1 MRATQNTRSATSN
14 GINIHRSEMFTI
26 TNRTKGKLPSL
37 PFVKMKNAVLGK
49 NYELSLV
56 CIGNKAS
63 QRLNKAYRGK
73 DMPTNI
79 LAFPLG
85 KEEGEIFIDLKKSRA
100 DAPLFE
106 RAYSNFVGFLFIH
119 ALLHLKGFEHGSKM
133 EGKEVSLRNRFK
145 I

>member
-1 MRATQNTRSATSN
+1 
-14 GINIHRSEMFTI
+14 
-26 TNRTKGKLPSL
+26 
-37 PFVKMKNAVLGK
+37 MKNAVLGK

>member
-1 MRATQNTRSATSN
+1 
-14 GINIHRSEMFTI
+14 
-26 TNRTKGKLPSL
+26 
-37 PFVKMKNAVLGK
+37 
-49 NYELSLV
+49 
-56 CIGNKAS
+56 
-63 QRLNKAYRGK
+63 
-73 DMPTNI
+73 MPTNI

-106 RAYSNFVGFLFIH
+106 RVYSNFVGFLFIH

-133 EGKEVSLRNRFK
+133 ERKEVSLRNRFK

>member
-1 MRATQNTRSATSN
+1 ML
-14 GINIHRSEMFTI
+14 TI

-37 PFVKMKNAVLGK
+37 PFVKMKNTVLGK

-73 DMPTNI
+73 DTPTNI
-79 LAFPLG
+79 LAFPLDG
-85 KEEGEIFIDLKKSRA
+85 TEGEIFIDLKKSGA
-100 DAPLFE
+100 EAPSFE
-106 RAYSNFVGFLFIH
+106 RSYSNFIGFLFIH

-133 EGKEVSLRNRFK
+133 ERKERVVRKKFG